1 MPDFELGHA
10 PPTTPTAPPLRPAS
24 CTSLLRRSPASGDLP
39 SLLEIHSTASPTRPA
54 IIPADDVGA
63 ARGSRSPPP
72 TASPVRANAPVQAPH
87 NAMDDIDDH
96 IPGDSEDGEPEEE
109 GGDEDDEEEEVYS
122 DGSPVYPPANGEPD
136 DLDADLLWMPEGDML
151 FTFRIAFA
159 FLNADA
165 PQGNPAPFIRDAI
178 YSVAPAQHYRMFPS
192 SRGAMMLLFDSR
204 EQRDAV
210 VNDQP
215 IVHDG
220 GRLTFERSEE
230 TSNRFVAIPEWLV
243 AVSSLDFP
251 PEHWNRANVPAVFRK
266 LGTVVEIDPACL
278 DGDYSSMRVAIER
291 LRPTRIPDDLWISN
305 PGGLGTTFRVSEL
318 RGPWRR
324 EKQLD
329 AHGNLRPF
337 FPRPPP
343 GPGGNELHDYMPGH
357 MAPPPAYGPPPP
369 GSVGGPGPPAPFGGM
384 GRPFRGRFSGFDTFY
399 YGYINPYPLP
409 HLPTLPIVIPAPPST
424 RAAAVT
430 PPPALPTTLR
440 LTWYPPTSPD
450 STPPPPPP
458 SPATTPPLSPA
469 LTNPPP
475 LAPAPRRRHKQP
487 SATKIK
493 RQSTRLAEK
502 EEAEFVDA
510 TTKAMQRKAIRESLA
525 ACSKDLKHHV
535 KTRKL
540 LKKKNP
546 LGALDL
552 GRLAKAAG
560 IGCAGRRAV
569 AVAAATGRSP

>member
-1 MPDFELGHA
+1 
-10 PPTTPTAPPLRPAS
+10 
-24 CTSLLRRSPASGDLP
+24 
-39 SLLEIHSTASPTRPA
+39 
-54 IIPADDVGA
+54 
-63 ARGSRSPPP
+63 
-72 TASPVRANAPVQAPH
+72 
-87 NAMDDIDDH
+87 
-96 IPGDSEDGEPEEE
+96 
-109 GGDEDDEEEEVYS
+109 
-122 DGSPVYPPANGEPD
+122 
-136 DLDADLLWMPEGDML
+136 
-151 FTFRIAFA
+151 
-159 FLNADA
+159 
-165 PQGNPAPFIRDAI
+165 
-178 YSVAPAQHYRMFPS
+178 
-192 SRGAMMLLFDSR
+192 MMLLFDSR

-215 IVHDG
+215 IIHDG

-251 PEHWNRANVPAVFRK
+251 PEHWNRANVPAAFRK

-278 DGDYSSMRVAIER
+278 DGDYSSMRVIIER

-305 PGGLGTTFRVSEL
+305 PGGLGTTFRVAEL

-324 EKQLD
+324 EEQLD
-329 AHGNLRPF
+329 AQGNLHPF

-343 GPGGNELHDYMPGH
+343 GPGGNGLHGSMPGH
-357 MAPPPAYGPPPP
+357 MAPLLLLDPHYLAQLAAQDCLRLLEVWADLMGAWDASRALTPSSLGTSIPTLCHPSLPCHRHPRPAAHPHRRRYPLTSIPHQPPPHL
-369 GSVGGPGPPAPFGGM
+369 VPPCLPRLHPAAPSALT
-384 GRPFRGRFSGFDTFY
+384 RYHT
-399 YGYINPYPLP
+399 
-409 HLPTLPIVIPAPPST
+409 PAFT
-424 RAAAVT
+424 R
-430 PPPALPTTLR
+430 LH
-440 LTWYPPTSPD
+440 
-450 STPPPPPP
+450 PPPPPLP
-458 SPATTPPLSPA
+458 C
-469 LTNPPP
+469 
-475 LAPAPRRRHKQP
+475 APAPRRRRKQS
-487 SATKIK
+487 SAAKIK

-552 GRLAKAAG
+552 GRLAKVAG
-560 IGCAGRRAV
+560 IGCAGCRAI